1 MEDDASLGPGQ
12 LPVPVHQLGVLLV
25 EDAAVAVGPQGVD
38 VVPGGG
44 FEAMVE
50 RGDQTPGGSHTGRV
64 ASRSS
69 QPRPTR
75 RSNTTATTGTSLWS
89 GAGQAT

>member
-1 MEDDASLGPGQ
+1 MNKAPVDFELAVGQAVEEAQVEDNAILGLGQ

-25 EDAAVAVGPQGVD
+25 ENAAVAVGPQGAD

-50 RGDQTPGGSHTGRV
+50 RGDSGRAPARVQGG
-64 ASRSS
+64 
-69 QPRPTR
+69 
-75 RSNTTATTGTSLWS
+75 
-89 GAGQAT
+89 